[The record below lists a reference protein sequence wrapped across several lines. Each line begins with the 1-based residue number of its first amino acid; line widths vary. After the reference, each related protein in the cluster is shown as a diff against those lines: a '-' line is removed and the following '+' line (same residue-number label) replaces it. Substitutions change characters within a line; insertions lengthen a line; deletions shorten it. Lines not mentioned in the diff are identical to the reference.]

1 MKIFI
6 SWSGKKS
13 KKLAKVFHDW
23 LPKMFQNVD
32 PFFSADI
39 DKGTLWHEKIL
50 QELNASK
57 IGIICLT
64 ETNWDAPWIMFEVGA
79 LMNSKSSSK
88 VLPILFDF
96 PSLKSGSPLQHF
108 QATPFNEDEIRK
120 LIRTINN
127 VLEAPLSE
135 KVCDSTFANWWP
147 ELNKRV
153 SAVLKEVRPW
163 QEMEDRSDKS
173 ILIEILELNRNVFYN
188 SNPHKELMTNPILL
202 SSIDDLEITTKTAN
216 ILKRENTF
224 YIGDLIQRTGIEL
237 LKIPSI
243 NEDILFEINQ
253 MLARKGLFLGMQLEN
268 WPPENL
274 LGP

>member
-1 MKIFI
+1 MKVFI

-13 KKLAKVFHDW
+13 KKLAEVLHDW
-23 LPKMFQNVD
+23 LPKMFQTVV

-39 DKGTLWHEKIL
+39 EKGTLWHTKTR

-64 ETNWDAPWIMFEVGA
+64 ETNWDSPWIMFEAGA
-79 LMNSKSSSK
+79 LMNSECSS
-88 VLPILFDF
+88 VVPILFDF

-108 QATPFNEDEIRK
+108 QATPFNKDEIRK

-135 KVCDSTFANWWP
+135 KVCNSTFATWWP
-147 ELNKRV
+147 VLNRGV
-153 SAVLKEVRPW
+153 NAVLKEVTPR
-163 QEMEDRSDKS
+163 QEMEDRTDKS
-173 ILIEILELNRNVFYN
+173 ILIEILELNRSVFYN

-202 SSIDDLEITTKTAN
+202 SPIDDLEITTKTAN
-216 ILKRENTF
+216 ILKSENTF

-274 LGP
+274 LGS